1 MFFCCC
7 CWFRFKLLWF
17 VMLCTFLCPLN
28 CIVWVGGILLSL
40 SFWIICFRAHM
51 VSESLVVDV
60 CFLSH
65 CFHPGGVCT
74 GIAKHHGRYSKSDH
88 LFQDDEEWTS
98 RRKRLRRRIFVKYVV
113 EISNS
118 SRDVCKNKGYRII
131 GGKQCHSVNKCN
143 LFEITRMQSVN
154 RRIAALFYA
163 SVMKVLKVR
172 PGVRRK
178 KWFHRQ
184 ISATRTTRYYDDFF
198 IISKTNLSLSWLENL
213 VRLCDTMLPSDKI
226 ALKHLPGT
234 IREL

>member
-1 MFFCCC
+1 MPGLRCPICFFFW
-7 CWFRFKLLWF
+7 WFRFKLLWF

-88 LFQDDEEWTS
+88 LCQDGEEWTS
-98 RRKRLRRRIFVKYVV
+98 RRKRLRRRIFVKYAV

-131 GGKQCHSVNKCN
+131 AGENSVIP
-143 LFEITRMQSVN
+143 LISV
-154 RRIAALFYA
+154 ICSKSLAC
-163 SVMKVLKVR
+163 S
-172 PGVRRK
+172 
-178 KWFHRQ
+178 RQ
-184 ISATRTTRYYDDFF
+184 IEELLLCSM
-198 IISKTNLSLSWLENL
+198 LQSW
-213 VRLCDTMLPSDKI
+213 KY
-226 ALKHLPGT
+226 
-234 IREL
+234 